1 MNQIAADTDEEAA
14 LLSEI
19 ANDHVTM
26 PLENNQNYG
35 YIGIFYVGSGEK

>member
-1 MNQIAADTDEEAA
+1 MMSADLDEEAA

-19 ANDHVTM
+19 SSDHVTM